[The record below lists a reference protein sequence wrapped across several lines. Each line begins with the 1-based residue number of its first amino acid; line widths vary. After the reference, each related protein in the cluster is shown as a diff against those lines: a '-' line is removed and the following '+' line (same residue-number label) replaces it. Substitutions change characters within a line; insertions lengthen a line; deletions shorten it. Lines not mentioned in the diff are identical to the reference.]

1 MIFLERLV
9 NSNMKILTHYGSS
22 KYRTLKNLR
31 FFLFVPTW
39 YDSVWSEQ
47 FIDTKMDTKRKESSN
62 EQYSIFGQEIEV
74 ETIGRF
80 DFLVSENLSIEQ
92 KLERVYNKGKLEIMD
107 IVDEYLPILDL
118 LHLHLENVIHKTA
131 EDKKWRTVEL
141 TYDELCAMDQS
152 LFIVL
157 ESLRLRI
164 APYRDHPFR
173 RSVSTHS
180 DQPYPVI
187 PMNRIHLFRSS
198 VTTDSGQPWPPCPS
212 ESIKY
217 F

>member
-1 MIFLERLV
+1 M
-9 NSNMKILTHYGSS
+9 
-22 KYRTLKNLR
+22 
-31 FFLFVPTW
+31 FVPTW

-107 IVDEYLPILDL
+107 IADEYLPILDL

-131 EDKKWRTVEL
+131 EDKKWRTEEL

-157 ESLRLRI
+157 ESLR
-164 APYRDHPFR
+164 R
-173 RSVSTHS
+173 R
-180 DQPYPVI
+180 
-187 PMNRIHLFRSS
+187 LKA
-198 VTTDSGQPWPPCPS
+198 C
-212 ESIKY
+212 
-217 F
+217 